1 LGGSLREE
9 RLRKLQLLRARGIE
23 PYPASFR
30 TTEPIAAVVERFAGL
45 APAERADHR
54 SRLAGRITAL
64 RRMGRATFLDLREG
78 EAKIQGYAN
87 QDGLAERYELLELL
101 DIGDFLG
108 VEGPIFKTKRGE
120 LSIEIES
127 FTLLAKALRPPPEK
141 WHGLKDIELRYRQR
155 YLDLLANPEVRQRF
169 TLRSRIVSAMRSFL
183 DSRGFL
189 EVETPILQPIYGGAA
204 ARPFETFHHALGQKM
219 FLRISD
225 ELYLKRLI
233 IGGYPKV
240 YEIGKDFRNEGLSTE
255 HNPEFTQMECY
266 QAFADYHDMM
276 ELAEQ
281 LIFWIAKEALG
292 QTVISYQGREID
304 LAPPW
309 RRLTLREA
317 ILERTGLDI
326 ALHTTKKALEEEAAR
341 LGLRLTPQPTWGK
354 LVDELL
360 SEYVQPELIQPT
372 FILDYPVEIS
382 PLAKR
387 KADSPALVERF
398 ELFIGGLELGNAFS
412 ELNDPLDQA
421 ERFRQQE
428 ELRRLGDEEAQV
440 LDEDFLI
447 ALEHGMPPTGG
458 LGLGVDRLV
467 MLLTDARSIRD
478 VILFPTLR
486 PPGR

>member
-1 LGGSLREE
+1 MGGSLREE
-9 RLRKLQLLRARGIE
+9 RLRKLKLLRERGIE

-30 TTEPIAAVVERFAGL
+30 TTEEIATVVERFAGL
-45 APAERADHR
+45 APSERTEHR
-54 SRLAGRITAL
+54 VRLAGRITAL
-64 RRMGRATFLDLREG
+64 RRMGRATFLDLWGG

-120 LSIEIES
+120 LSIELER

-141 WHGLKDIELRYRQR
+141 WHGLRDIELRYRQR
-155 YLDLLANPEVRQRF
+155 YLDLLANPEVRARF
-169 TLRSRIVSAMRSFL
+169 ALRSRIISAMRSFL
-183 DSRGFL
+183 DGRSFL

-204 ARPFETFHHALGQKM
+204 ARPFETYHHALGQKM

-240 YEIGKDFRNEGLSTE
+240 YEIGKDFRNEGLSTQ

-266 QAFADYHDMM
+266 QAFADYNDMM

-281 LIFWIAKEALG
+281 LISFVAQQALG
-292 QTVISYQGREID
+292 RTKISYQGREID
-304 LAPPW
+304 LSPPW
-309 RRLTLREA
+309 RRVTLREA

-326 ALHTTKKALEEEAAR
+326 AKQTSKAALEEEAAR

-360 SEYVQPELIQPT
+360 SEYVEPELIQPT

-387 KADSPALVERF
+387 KADSPGLVERF

-428 ELRRLGDEEAQV
+428 EFRRLGDEEAQV
-440 LDEDFLI
+440 LDEDFI
-447 ALEHGMPPTGG
+447 TSLEHGMPPTGG
-458 LGLGVDRLV
+458 LGIGVDRLV
-467 MLLTDARSIRD
+467 MLLTDTSSIRD

-486 PPGR
+486 PAQR